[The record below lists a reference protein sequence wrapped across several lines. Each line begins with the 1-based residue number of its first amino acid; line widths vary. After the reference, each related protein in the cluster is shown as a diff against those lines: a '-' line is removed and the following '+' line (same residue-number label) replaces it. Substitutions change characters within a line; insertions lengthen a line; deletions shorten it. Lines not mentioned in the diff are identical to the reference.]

1 MAVSRSQKAEQL
13 KELKDKMQ
21 KSASIVFAHYMGLNV
36 ADVSDLRNKLRENK
50 AEMKVAKKTL
60 MQIAAKDLGMP
71 EISDELLDG
80 AVACIF
86 CYEDPIQG
94 AQTAFGFAKDHPQ
107 VELIGGIFE
116 GKILS
121 KADAVSLAKTPSKP
135 VLLATFMRMIQSPLT
150 TFASQCSSP
159 LIGFAR
165 VVDELAKKGGVPAKA
180 A

>member
-1 MAVSRSQKAEQL
+1 MAVTRSQKAVQLTEL
-13 KELKDKMQ
+13 KEKMQ
-21 KSASIVFAHYMGLNV
+21 KASSIVFAHYIGMTV
-36 ADVSDLRNKLRENK
+36 ADVSDLRNKLRQNK

-80 AVACIF
+80 PVACIL
-86 CYEDPIQG
+86 CYDDPIQG
-94 AQTAFGFAKDHPQ
+94 AQTAFAFAKDHPQ
-107 VELIGGIFE
+107 VELIGGIFD

-121 KADAVSLAKTPSKP
+121 KDQAVSLAKTPSRT
-135 VLLATFMRMIQSPLT
+135 VLLATFASMIQSPLRS
-150 TFASQCSSP
+150 FASICTSP

-165 VVDELAKKGGVPAKA
+165 IADELAKKGGVPAKA